1 MQLALYRSMTHLTY
15 PDESFSYCYS
25 FQPIHAEELCRD
37 GHLACW
43 TDDSGTEPF
52 AVIEV
57 PDGSQVTQTEDGWQL
72 QIPDRPHGID
82 AEDIYELATNRSLGL
97 SVVLEPQPSGRRH
110 FWGPD

>member
-1 MQLALYRSMTHLTY
+1 MQLPLYRSMTHLTY
-15 PDESFSYCYS
+15 PDESFTYCYS

-57 PDGSQVTQTEDGWQL
+57 PASSTAVTAISALSPAFETAYAAEPGGSES
-72 QIPDRPHGID
+72 D
-82 AEDIYELATNRSLGL
+82 ASEL
-97 SVVLEPQPSGRRH
+97 
-110 FWGPD
+110 